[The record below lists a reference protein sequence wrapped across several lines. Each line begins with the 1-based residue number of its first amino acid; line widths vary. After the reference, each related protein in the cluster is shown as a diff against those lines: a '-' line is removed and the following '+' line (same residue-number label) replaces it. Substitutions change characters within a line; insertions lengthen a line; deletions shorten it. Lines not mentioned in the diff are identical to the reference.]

1 MYYMYC
7 IVYLHLMKSNMPV
20 VLSMLSPELHPHSSV
35 SKLQSGNLTPG
46 WAVVVSWS
54 TLQPI
59 RGEQLGWTNHSS
71 PRRLGLGGALVLAG
85 EHEEVVHGDEAGV
98 QPRLPRRGQHDVP
111 PRDVHLQIRGY
122 GYRYNYR

>member
-1 MYYMYC
+1 M
-7 IVYLHLMKSNMPV
+7 
-20 VLSMLSPELHPHSSV
+20 
-35 SKLQSGNLTPG
+35 
-46 WAVVVSWS
+46 S
-54 TLQPI
+54 TRL
-59 RGEQLGWTNHSS
+59 TNHSS

-122 GYRYNYR
+122 VDMVIDIICRYCYR